1 MGGVAIGGRRTGKEA
16 NLISRTLFVS
26 RDLNHLRTFLL
37 EGLRVAQE
45 KLRPLA
51 ERWRAGEFANHDD
64 FSNAADE
71 PLSVQQIT
79 LRAVYHELASLIEH
93 ELQQA
98 APSASPTPAHDMLY
112 RDVVAAVE
120 QHHGI
125 SISYLPGFAS
135 VERVRAA
142 ENAFKHRRGLKSH
155 RKPLDDPKRIPD
167 YYDPDFEA
175 ARDAIAEVETF
186 LTALW
191 RSVERA
197 SRRVS

>member
-1 MGGVAIGGRRTGKEA
+1 M
-16 NLISRTLFVS
+16 ISRTQFVS
-26 RDLNHLRTFLL
+26 HDLNHLRMFLL
-37 EGLRVAQE
+37 EGLHVAHE
-45 KLRPLA
+45 KLRLLE
-51 ERWRAGEFANHDD
+51 ERWEAGEFADHDD

-71 PLSVQQIT
+71 PLSIQQIT

-93 ELQQA
+93 EVQQA
-98 APSASPTPAHDMLY
+98 ALGAPAKPAHDMLY
-112 RDVVAAVE
+112 RHVVAAVE

-125 SISYLPGFAS
+125 SISQLPGFVS
-135 VERVRAA
+135 VERVQAA

-155 RKPLDDPKRIPD
+155 HKPLDDPKQVPD

-197 SRRVS
+197 SHRAS